1 MYARHPDVIIR
12 REHFGG
18 IAFHRGTG
26 ATIELDR
33 EACLFL
39 ERADGRSIRATS
51 DGICQEGCIQ
61 DIYAVADT
69 LLREGFLVKGDTVG
83 ELSRTCC
90 QLVQGSVNTELTLN
104 KLSAYPTKGYIGSN
118 SPTVSKGAKNTATK
132 ATGWPEKGHLS
143 APETVH
149 LAITHRCNKSCPW
162 CYVDPVAE
170 EMTTGEVKAI
180 IHEMAEM
187 KVFQLAIGGGEPFL
201 RDDLMEIVR
210 CARQNGIIP
219 NITTNGSLITHQNA
233 ARLSGWVGQIQVSV
247 YGHVDR
253 AVGTIKLLKKEKIPF
268 GINVLLSKRNLDILS
283 IINFAARH
291 GASVNFL
298 RPKPSRQR
306 DWYNQSKLS
315 REDYEVIRET
325 LVKARG
331 KYEIKITV
339 DCALSFLMS
348 NEDPKELLRHGIYGC
363 TGARRFLSIHP
374 DGRAYPCSFL
384 DICAGNAKDGLSEVW
399 RAMQSFRS
407 INKRMSGS
415 CGTCTSRE
423 FCMGC
428 RAIALH
434 ETGDILSDDP
444 GCIREHE
451 TLNHAC

>member
-1 MYARHPDVIIR
+1 MYARHPGVIIR

-33 EACLFL
+33 EACLLL

-51 DGICQEGCIQ
+51 DSICQEGCIQ
-61 DIYAVADT
+61 DIYAVVDI
-69 LLREGFLVKGDTVG
+69 LLTEGFL
-83 ELSRTCC
+83 
-90 QLVQGSVNTELTLN
+90 
-104 KLSAYPTKGYIGSN
+104 A
-118 SPTVSKGAKNTATK
+118 KGAKNSVIR
-132 ATGWPEKGHLS
+132 ATGWPEKGYLS

-149 LAITHRCNKSCPW
+149 LAITHRCNESCPW
-162 CYVDPVAE
+162 CYVDPVAGG
-170 EMTTGEVKAI
+170 MTTGEVKTI
-180 IHEMAEM
+180 IDEMAEM

-201 RDDLMEIVR
+201 RDDLVEITIY
-210 CARQNGIIP
+210 ARQNGIIP
-219 NITTNGSLITHQNA
+219 NITTNGSLITHENA

-247 YGHVDR
+247 YDHVDTRAAR
-253 AVGTIKLLKKEKIPF
+253 AVEVLKKQKIPF

-283 IINFAARH
+283 IIDFAALH

-306 DWYNQSKLS
+306 DWYNQSRLS
-315 REDYEVIRET
+315 REDYKVIRET
-325 LVKARG
+325 LVKAQG
-331 KYEIKITV
+331 KYKIRITV

-348 NEDPKELLRHGIYGC
+348 NEDPKELLRHGVYGC

-384 DICAGNAKDGLSEVW
+384 DICAGNAKDGLSKVW

-444 GCIREHE
+444 GCIREHGTFQE
-451 TLNHAC
+451 R

>member
-1 MYARHPDVIIR
+1 MYGRHPDVIVR
-12 REHFGG
+12 REYFGG
-18 IAFHRGTG
+18 IAFHTGTG

-39 ERADGRSIRATS
+39 ERADGRSIRAIAE
-51 DGICQEGCIQ
+51 GICGESCIR

-69 LLREGFLVKGDTVG
+69 LLREGFL
-83 ELSRTCC
+83 
-90 QLVQGSVNTELTLN
+90 
-104 KLSAYPTKGYIGSN
+104 A
-118 SPTVSKGAKNTATK
+118 KGAKNSAIK
-132 ATGWPEKGHLS
+132 ATGWPEKGYLS

-149 LAITHRCNKSCPW
+149 LAITHRCNENCPW

-180 IHEMAEM
+180 IREMAEM

-201 RDDLMEIVR
+201 RGDLVEIVR
-210 CARQNGIIP
+210 YARQNGIIP
-219 NITTNGSLITHQNA
+219 NITTNGSLITYHIA

-247 YGHVDR
+247 YDHVDTR
-253 AVGTIKLLKKEKIPF
+253 ALTAIAVLKKEKIPF
-268 GINVLLSKRNLDILS
+268 GINVLLSKRNFKQIDT
-283 IINFAARH
+283 IIDFAARR

-306 DWYNQSKLS
+306 DWYKQSRLS
-315 REDYEVIRET
+315 REDYGVIREA
-325 LVKARG
+325 LVKAQG
-331 KYEIKITV
+331 KYGVTITV
-339 DCALSFLMS
+339 DCALSFLMN
-348 NEDPKELLRHGIYGC
+348 NEDQKELLRHGVYGC
-363 TGARRFLSIHP
+363 TGAKRFLSIHP

-384 DICAGNAKDGLSEVW
+384 DFCAGNAKDGLYEVW
-399 RAMQSFRS
+399 RAMQSFRF
-407 INKRMSGS
+407 IDKRMSGS

-444 GCIREHE
+444 GCIREYG
-451 TLNHAC
+451 TLA